1 MPRLSKGGLAFFD
14 ASKASKINASSSV
27 LIKKM
32 SKSSKEVLGLIKL
45 QVPSGKANPAPPIG
59 PALGQKGLNIM
70 EFCKQFNAL
79 KFDYDLGTPIP
90 VTITAYKDKTFTFVT
105 KNPPVSYLIMKEIKL
120 EKGSSAPG
128 KDSAGKINMAQ
139 ISNVAKKKMVDMN
152 STDLNACMQMVR
164 GSAISMGL
172 EVVE

>member
-1 MPRLSKGGLAFFD
+1 
-14 ASKASKINASSSV
+14 
-27 LIKKM
+27 M
-32 SKSSKEVLGLIKL
+32 SKSKEILGLIKL

-90 VTITAYKDKTFTFVT
+90 VTIIAYKDKSFTFTT
-105 KNPPVSYLIMKEIKL
+105 KSPPVSFLVMKEIKL
-120 EKGSSAPG
+120 AKGSSAPG
-128 KDSAGKINMAQ
+128 KDSAGKITMEQ
-139 ISNVAKKKMVDMN
+139 IRNVAKKKMVDMN
-152 STDLNACMQMVR
+152 SSDIEACVQMVK
-164 GSAISMGL
+164 GSATSMGL

>member
-1 MPRLSKGGLAFFD
+1 
-14 ASKASKINASSSV
+14 
-27 LIKKM
+27 M
-32 SKSSKEVLGLIKL
+32 SKSKKEILGLIKL

-70 EFCKQFNAL
+70 EFCKQFNAM
-79 KFDYDLGTPIP
+79 KFDYEVGTPIP
-90 VTITAYKDKTFTFVT
+90 VTITAYKDKSFTFAT
-105 KNPPVSYLIMKEIKL
+105 KSPPVSYLIMKEIGL
-120 EKGSSAPG
+120 QKGSPNPG
-128 KDSAGKINMAQ
+128 KDTAGTITMTQ

-152 STDLNACMQMVR
+152 AINIESCIAMVR